1 MPTYGIVVEG
11 NYDAAALPEL
21 IKKCLQDDV
30 KIISRVCGDK
40 NKLMNKF
47 PSYLKSFCYEKGGS
61 PIDKALVIRDADN
74 KNPSK
79 LLEEMKSKITGRKY
93 SFEVKFIIIVQE
105 LETWLLADEG
115 AISKVT
121 QFRSGKTVAKVNE
134 NLESIIQPK
143 EKLKELLSNAK
154 TPYTP

>member
-1 MPTYGIVVEG
+1 M
-11 NYDAAALPEL
+11 
-21 IKKCLQDDV
+21 
-30 KIISRVCGDK
+30 
-40 NKLMNKF
+40 
-47 PSYLKSFCYEKGGS
+47 
-61 PIDKALVIRDADN
+61 IRDADN